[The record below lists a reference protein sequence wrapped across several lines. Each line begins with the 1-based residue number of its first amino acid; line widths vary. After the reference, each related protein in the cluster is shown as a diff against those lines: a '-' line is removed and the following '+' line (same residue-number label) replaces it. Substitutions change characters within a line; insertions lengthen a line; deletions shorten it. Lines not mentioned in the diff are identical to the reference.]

1 MNATFEEKQ
10 TLELLKK
17 YLPSQNPL
25 KDFIHHNPLHAFQ
38 KENFHAALET
48 AAQIFG
54 YRLYLPLNEYR
65 KLFAEGNISETILDS
80 LLFNKKG
87 AENWAEWKKILLEAP
102 LAETV
107 EPRVF
112 QLRKQW
118 KAVYKFN
125 LDKVVFPKLFRLL
138 GVFLD
143 QGIAEW
149 SFPILDK
156 SFLFAIR
163 ELEKKSLI
171 KIFKS
176 KRASA
181 LLFDSQTC
189 IKDLLDLIVRE
200 EALYER
206 YLFDQQFSHPGWS
219 GMVAVLE
226 RNPGAL
232 LEPKKICL
240 REVILFELLL
250 EIDALDYR
258 FGKGKWRPLGESVSA
273 PPLEDLFAPL
283 EERGILFEAYALWQ
297 EALEWSL
304 FDPVLKGLEQRSKVR
319 KPQFSPQFQALF
331 CIDDREGSLRRHLEQ
346 LAPGCKTY
354 GAPGF
359 FNVDF
364 YFQPHRGK
372 FYTRSCPAS
381 ITPKVLIKEYERH
394 QRWSKDTHLQK
405 NNVWQNWALSEVGGF
420 LSGLQMAK
428 NIFFPSETALCV
440 SAFKHM
446 DKNAK
451 LTIRY
456 EAGTPD
462 QEGLQVGFRI
472 EEMTDRIES
481 LLRSIGAIDNFAPLI
496 YIVGHGASSVNNTHY
511 AGYDCG
517 ACNGRAGSVNARVAA
532 YMANRPEVRLLLKE
546 RGINIPENS
555 IFIGALH
562 DTTKDEIEFYEDEQL
577 SEKQMNEHQKN
588 IVLFEKALRKN
599 AQERARRFLWVAPD
613 SSPERVYKQVRLRAL
628 SLFEPRPEWNHAT
641 NALCIISPRESNA
654 HLFLDRRA
662 FLNSYDYANDASG
675 DNLLSILKAI
685 APVCG
690 GINLEYYFSKVDN
703 KRLGASSKLPHNVMG
718 LIGVTNGL
726 DGDLR
731 TGLPEQMITI
741 HTPLRLLVVIEQFP
755 EIVQKTLQ
763 KHPPTLE
770 WFKNE
775 WIFLCVMEPESDKIF
790 RYSEGVF
797 VPYRPLTPQLP
808 NFNALQQLFS
818 TSEQNLP
825 VSIIE

>member
-1 MNATFEEKQ
+1 MNAIFEEKQ

-38 KENFHAALET
+38 KESFHAALEA

-65 KLFAEGNISETILDS
+65 KLFAEGNINETILDS
-80 LLFNKKG
+80 LLLNKKG
-87 AENWAEWKKILLEAP
+87 AENWAQWKQILLQAP

-107 EPRVF
+107 NPRIF

-149 SFPILDK
+149 SFPVVDK
-156 SFLFAIR
+156 SFLFAMR

-171 KIFKS
+171 KVFKS
-176 KRASA
+176 KRARA

-189 IKDLLDLIVRE
+189 IRNLLNLIVQE
-200 EALYER
+200 ETLYER

-219 GMVAVLE
+219 GMAAVLE
-226 RNPGAL
+226 KNPGTL
-232 LEPKKICL
+232 LEPRKISL
-240 REVILFELLL
+240 EEVIIFELLL
-250 EIDALDYR
+250 ELDALDSR
-258 FGKGKWRPLGESVSA
+258 FGQGKWRPLGESVSV
-273 PPLEDLFAPL
+273 LEPQSLWAPL
-283 EERGILFEAYALWQ
+283 EERSVLFEAYALWQ

-304 FDPVLKGLEQRSKVR
+304 FDPVLKGLEKRSKIS
-319 KPQFSPQFQALF
+319 KPQLAPQFQALF
-331 CIDDREGSLRRHLEQ
+331 CIDDREGSFRRHLEQ
-346 LAPGCKTY
+346 LSPSCQTY
-354 GAPGF
+354 GTPGF

-364 YFQPHRGK
+364 YFQPHQGK
-372 FYTRSCPAS
+372 FHTRSCPVS
-381 ITPKVLIKEYERH
+381 ITPKVLIKEYER
-394 QRWSKDTHLQK
+394 RERRAKDTHLEK
-405 NNVWQNWALSEVGGF
+405 KSLWQNWLLSEVGGF

-446 DKNAK
+446 DKHAK

-456 EAGTPD
+456 EANTAH
-462 QEGLQVGFRI
+462 QENLQVGFRI
-472 EEMTDRIES
+472 EEMAERIEN
-481 LLRSIGAIDNFAPLI
+481 LLRSIGAIDNFAPFI

-517 ACNGRAGSVNARVAA
+517 ACSGRAGSVNARVAA
-532 YMANRPEVRLLLKE
+532 YMANQAEVRLLLKE
-546 RGINIPENS
+546 RGISIPENTV
-555 IFIGALH
+555 FIGALH
-562 DTTKDEIEFYEDEQL
+562 DTTRDEIEFYEDEQL
-577 SEKQMNEHQKN
+577 SEKQMGEHQKN
-588 IVLFEKALRKN
+588 ILLFEEALRKN

-641 NALCIISPRESNA
+641 NALCIVSPRESNA

-662 FLNSYDYANDASG
+662 FLNSYDYANDVSG
-675 DNLLSILKAI
+675 DRLLSILQAI

-703 KRLGASSKLPHNVMG
+703 ERLGAGSKLPHNVMG

-731 TGLPEQMITI
+731 TGLPEQMVTI
-741 HTPLRLLVVIEQFP
+741 HTPLRLLVIIEQFP

-763 KHPPTLE
+763 RHPPTLE
-770 WFKNE
+770 WFRNE
-775 WIFLCVMEPESDKIF
+775 WILLCVMEPESDKIF
-790 RYSEGVF
+790 RYNDGAF
-797 VPYRPLTPQLP
+797 VEYRPLTPQLP